1 MLNKN
6 RNNITNNNMYEK
18 NNKYKNIKQIKKREI
33 NNYNKE
39 KIKIKKK

>member
-1 MLNKN
+1 
-6 RNNITNNNMYEK
+6 MYEK
-18 NNKYKNIKQIKKREI
+18 NNKHKNIKQIKKREI